1 MELSYAITGNADRT
15 REMSRLTL
23 IRRLLLVALLR
34 FAAPLHAQQVAITF
48 DDLPL
53 HGDLPPGETRLQVAQ
68 SILATIRHEH
78 LPPVYG
84 FINAADLQ
92 DEPTLIDVLTA
103 WRAAGQPMG
112 NHTYSHIGLNKLS
125 VAAFERDIEKNEPTL
140 SSVAAGSDW
149 RWLRYPYLW
158 EGDTL
163 DKRHAVR
170 SYLFAHGYRI
180 AHVSMNFDDY
190 LWNDPYARCSAQHN
204 QTAIT
209 SLEKSY
215 LAGAER
221 GIEIARQTSQTLS
234 HRDIP
239 YVLLLHIGAFDAR
252 MFPALIQL
260 FRDRGFTF
268 VSLPQA
274 QQDAAYSHDPDQ
286 PLLHGGT
293 LQQQEFAA
301 RKLTYPSLNSPTRQL
316 DALCP
321 AK

>member
-1 MELSYAITGNADRT
+1 M
-15 REMSRLTL
+15 
-23 IRRLLLVALLR
+23 RRPRRRAHLNNIMKHVSLLVLCVFLVSV
-34 FAAPLHAQQVAITF
+34 PLHAQQVAITF

-53 HGDLPPGETRLQVAQ
+53 HGDLPPSETRLQVAK
-68 SILATIRHEH
+68 SILEAIRRER

-84 FINAADLQ
+84 FINAIDMKDDPA
-92 DEPTLIDVLTA
+92 LIDVLTA
-103 WRAAGQPMG
+103 WRAAGQPLG
-112 NHTYSHIGLNKLS
+112 NHTYSHTGLNKLS

-163 DKRHAVR
+163 DKRHAIR
-170 SYLFAHGYRI
+170 SYLVAHGYRI

-190 LWNDPYARCSAQHN
+190 MWNDPYARCSAQHN
-204 QTAIT
+204 QAAIA

-215 LAGAER
+215 LAAAER
-221 GIEIARQTSQTLS
+221 GIEIARQTSQTLYN
-234 HRDIP
+234 RDIP

-252 MFPALIQL
+252 MFSALIQL
-260 FRDRGFTF
+260 FHDRGFTF

-274 QQDAAYSHDPDQ
+274 QQDPAYAHDPNQ

-301 RKLTYPSLNSPTRQL
+301 RKLTYPSLDSPMKQL

-321 AK
+321 SK

>member
-1 MELSYAITGNADRT
+1 MKHVSLP
-15 REMSRLTL
+15 
-23 IRRLLLVALLR
+23 LLCVFLVAV
-34 FAAPLHAQQVAITF
+34 PLHAQQVAITF

-53 HGDLPPGETRLQVAQ
+53 HGDLPPGETRLQVAR
-68 SILATIRHEH
+68 SILETIRREH
-78 LPPVYG
+78 LPAVYG
-84 FINAADLQ
+84 FINAVDMQ
-92 DEPTLIDVLTA
+92 DEPALIDVLTA
-103 WRAAGQPMG
+103 WRAAGQRLG
-112 NHTYSHIGLNKLS
+112 NHTYSHKGLNKIS

-190 LWNDPYARCSAQHN
+190 LWNDPYARCSEQHN
-204 QTAIT
+204 QAAIV

-215 LAGAER
+215 LAAADR
-221 GIEIARQTSQTLS
+221 GIEIARKTSQTLYN
-234 HRDIP
+234 HDIP

-274 QQDAAYSHDPDQ
+274 QQDAAYSHDPNQ
-286 PLLHGGT
+286 ALLHGGT

-301 RKLTYPSLNSPTRQL
+301 RKLTYPSLNSPTKEL
-316 DALCP
+316 DTLCP

>member
-1 MELSYAITGNADRT
+1 MKHVSLP
-15 REMSRLTL
+15 
-23 IRRLLLVALLR
+23 LLCVFLVAV
-34 FAAPLHAQQVAITF
+34 PLHAQQVAITF

-53 HGDLPPGETRLQVAQ
+53 HGDLPPGETRLQVAR
-68 SILATIRHEH
+68 SILETIRREH

-84 FINAADLQ
+84 FINAVDMQ
-92 DEPTLIDVLTA
+92 DEPALIDVLTA
-103 WRAAGQPMG
+103 WRAAGQRLG
-112 NHTYSHIGLNKLS
+112 NHTYSHKGLNKIS

-190 LWNDPYARCSAQHN
+190 LWNDPYARCSEQHN
-204 QTAIT
+204 QAAIV

-215 LAGAER
+215 LAAADR
-221 GIEIARQTSQTLS
+221 GIEIARKTSQTLYN
-234 HRDIP
+234 HDIP

-274 QQDAAYSHDPDQ
+274 QQDAAYSHDPNQ
-286 PLLHGGT
+286 ALLHGGT

-301 RKLTYPSLNSPTRQL
+301 RKLTYPSLNSPTKEL
-316 DALCP
+316 DTLCP

>member
-1 MELSYAITGNADRT
+1 MKYVSLP
-15 REMSRLTL
+15 
-23 IRRLLLVALLR
+23 LLCVFLV
-34 FAAPLHAQQVAITF
+34 AAPLHAQQVAITF

-53 HGDLPPGETRLQVAQ
+53 HGDLPPGETRLQVAR
-68 SILATIRHEH
+68 SILETIRREH
-78 LPPVYG
+78 LPAVYG
-84 FINAADLQ
+84 FTNAVDMQ
-92 DEPTLIDVLTA
+92 DEPALIDVLTA
-103 WRAAGQPMG
+103 WRAAGQRLG
-112 NHTYSHIGLNKLS
+112 NHTYSHKGLNKIS

-190 LWNDPYARCSAQHN
+190 LWNDPYARCSEQHN
-204 QTAIT
+204 QAAIV

-215 LAGAER
+215 LAAADR
-221 GIEIARQTSQTLS
+221 GIEIARKTSQTLYN
-234 HRDIP
+234 HDIP

-274 QQDAAYSHDPDQ
+274 QQDAAYSHDPNQ
-286 PLLHGGT
+286 ALLHGGT

-301 RKLTYPSLNSPTRQL
+301 RKLTYPSLNSPTKEL
-316 DALCP
+316 DTLCP

>member
-1 MELSYAITGNADRT
+1 MKHVS
-15 REMSRLTL
+15 
-23 IRRLLLVALLR
+23 LLHLCVFLVAV
-34 FAAPLHAQQVAITF
+34 PLFAQQVAITF

-53 HGDLPPGETRLQVAQ
+53 HGDLPPGETRLQVAK
-68 SILATIRHEH
+68 SILETIRREH

-84 FINAADLQ
+84 FINAVDMQ
-92 DEPTLIDVLTA
+92 DDPALIDVLTA
-103 WRAAGQPMG
+103 WRAAGQPLG
-112 NHTYSHIGLNKLS
+112 NHTYSHTGLNKLS

-140 SSVAAGSDW
+140 SSVAAGFDW

-163 DKRHAVR
+163 DKRHAIR

-180 AHVSMNFDDY
+180 AHVTMNFDDY
-190 LWNDPYARCSAQHN
+190 LWNDPYARCSEQHN
-204 QTAIT
+204 QAAIA

-215 LAGAER
+215 LAAAER
-221 GIEIARQTSQTLS
+221 GIQIARQTSHTLYN
-234 HRDIP
+234 RDIP

-274 QQDAAYSHDPDQ
+274 QQDAAYAHDSNQ

-293 LQQQEFAA
+293 LQQQEYAA
-301 RKLTYPSLNSPTRQL
+301 RELTYPTLNSPTKEL

>member
-1 MELSYAITGNADRT
+1 MKQA
-15 REMSRLTL
+15 
-23 IRRLLLVALLR
+23 RLLLLCISLVAVPLR
-34 FAAPLHAQQVAITF
+34 AQQVAITF

-53 HGDLPPGETRLQVAQ
+53 HGDLPPGETRLQIAR
-68 SILATIRHEH
+68 SILENIRREH

-84 FINAADLQ
+84 FINAVDMQ
-92 DEPTLIDVLTA
+92 DDPPLIDVLTA
-103 WRAAGQPMG
+103 WRAAGQPLG
-112 NHTYSHIGLNKLS
+112 NHTYSHVGLNKLS
-125 VAAFERDIEKNEPTL
+125 VTAFERDIEKNEPTL
-140 SSVAAGSDW
+140 SSVASGSDW

-170 SYLFAHGYRI
+170 SYLFARGYRI

-190 LWNDPYARCSAQHN
+190 LWNDPYARCSEQHN
-204 QTAIT
+204 QTAIAT
-209 SLEKSY
+209 LEKSY
-215 LAGAER
+215 LAAADR
-221 GIEIARQTSQTLS
+221 GIEIAREASQTLYN
-234 HRDIP
+234 RDIP

-260 FRDRGFTF
+260 YRDRGFTF

-274 QQDAAYSHDPDQ
+274 QQDAAYSHDPNQ

-301 RKLTYPSLNSPTRQL
+301 RKLTYPSLDSPTKQL